1 MMVVSIIGLRYQATA
16 ELVAEQQM
24 MQSPSCLL
32 SINNYFYPR
41 GGAEVLFLEQNRLFE
56 GIGWH
61 VVPFAMRHAKN
72 LPSPWAEYFPD
83 EIELGGGYGFAGNLL
98 RAQRVIFS
106 MQARQ
111 EDARAARSR
120 APAHRPRAQHLS
132 PPLALDPSDAAQAR
146 HSGRHDGARSQ
157 ARMPG
162 LYDDGRQPAVRA
174 LSRGKIHNVAVNRC
188 IKGSLALS
196 SLVMVETFVHRL
208 LRLYEANVS
217 RFVVPSRFVLEKLV
231 QWGWARER
239 FTYIPNFVDVER
251 FRPSQAIGRR
261 FVYCGRLQSLKGVET
276 LVRAAALAKQ
286 PLTMVGS
293 GLEEKRLRELS
304 EDLGA
309 DVLFLGHQTKEALVD
324 VIQSARAIV
333 VPSECNENAP
343 LALLEGYAAGRP
355 VIGSRMAGIPELV
368 REGETGA
375 LFAAGEVEALAASL
389 ERFAELPDT
398 RLAEMGAAG
407 RRWVEQDFTAA
418 SYRDRL
424 LALYGSLRH
433 AEQAAEKLR

>member
-1 MMVVSIIGLRYQATA
+1 
-16 ELVAEQQM
+16 M

-56 GIGWH
+56 GIGWQ
-61 VVPFAMRHAKN
+61 VVPFAMRHASN
-72 LPSPWAEYFPD
+72 LPTPWDAYFPD
-83 EIELGGGYGFAGNLL
+83 EIELGGNYGLAASVV

-106 MQARQ
+106 LQARRRL
-111 EDARAARSR
+111 RALLGRV
-120 APAHRPRAQHLS
+120 RPRIAHAHNIYHHLS
-132 PPLALDPSDAAQAR
+132 PSILPMLRKRGIPVVMTVHDLKLACPAYTMMADNQPCER
-146 HSGRHDGARSQ
+146 CRSGR
-157 ARMPG
+157 
-162 LYDDGRQPAVRA
+162 
-174 LSRGKIHNVAVNRC
+174 IHNVAVHRC

-196 SLVMVETFVHRL
+196 SLVMLETAVHRL

-231 QWGWARER
+231 QWGWARDR

-251 FRPSQAIGRR
+251 FRPNQAIGDR
-261 FVYCGRLQSLKGVET
+261 FVYCGRLQQLKGVVT
-276 LVRAAALAKQ
+276 LVRAAALARQ
-286 PLTMVGS
+286 PLTLVGS
-293 GLEEKRLRELS
+293 GPEESRLRKLS
-304 EDLGA
+304 EELGA
-309 DVLFLGHQTKEALVD
+309 DVRFLGHQTKDALAE

-355 VIGSRMAGIPELV
+355 VIGARMAGIPELV
-368 REGETGA
+368 REGETGT

-389 ERFAELPDT
+389 QRFAQLPDA

-424 LALYGSLRH
+424 LTLYGSLESRG
-433 AEQAAEKLR
+433 